1 MVEINRNNQI
11 LTYPQS
17 NRAEQ
22 QALAKSL
29 NTAIPERAQP
39 PNQEKISLNID
50 KGISTE
56 LSRYIDGYA
65 LENSLKMD
73 EEMAKIQSSLNTS
86 LEEFRAFKEVQ
97 MAQNPGLDLSQL
109 DLSLDKEGNL
119 KLIDSNLPDFKLSEL
134 EEEIARNDKL
144 VDAFSQVHTST
155 VEAIKLKSTSFEDLQ
170 PDHFNGSFMLN
181 ELTERYSNQFP
192 PETYAIGRDYNTMEK
207 RLNDTDPI
215 TFGGFYLDSL
225 SIDFRA

>member
-1 MVEINRNNQI
+1 MVEISRTNQI

-17 NRAEQ
+17 SRAEQ

-29 NTAIPERAQP
+29 KTATPERVQP
-39 PNQEKISLNID
+39 ANQEKISLNID
-50 KGISTE
+50 KGISAE
-56 LSRYIDGYA
+56 LSRYIDNLA
-65 LENSLKMD
+65 VENLSNKVK
-73 EEMAKIQSSLNTS
+73 EIEKIQSSLNIS
-86 LEEFRAFKEVQ
+86 LEEFTAFKEVQ
-97 MAQNPGLDLSQL
+97 MAKNPELDLSQL

-119 KLIDSNLPDFKLSEL
+119 KLTDSSLPDFKLSEL
-134 EEEIARNDKL
+134 EEEIAKNDKL
-144 VDAFSQVHTST
+144 LDAFSKVHTST

-207 RLNDTDPI
+207 RLNVTEPFL
-215 TFGGFYLDSL
+215 FGFFFLESL

>member
-11 LTYPQS
+11 STYPQS
-17 NRAEQ
+17 SRTEQ
-22 QALAKSL
+22 QALVKSL
-29 NTAIPERAQP
+29 KTVTPERSQP
-39 PNQEKISLNID
+39 PSQEKISLNID
-50 KGISTE
+50 KGISAE
-56 LSRYIDGYA
+56 LSRYIDEYA

-73 EEMAKIQSSLNTS
+73 EEMATIQSSLNTS
-86 LEEFRAFKEVQ
+86 LEEFAAFKN
-97 MAQNPGLDLSQL
+97 MLTAQNPELDLSKL

-119 KLIDSNLPDFKLSEL
+119 KLIDSNLSDFKLSEL
-134 EEEIARNDKL
+134 EEEIAKNDKL

-155 VEAIKLKSTSFEDLQ
+155 VEAIKLRSSSFEDLQ